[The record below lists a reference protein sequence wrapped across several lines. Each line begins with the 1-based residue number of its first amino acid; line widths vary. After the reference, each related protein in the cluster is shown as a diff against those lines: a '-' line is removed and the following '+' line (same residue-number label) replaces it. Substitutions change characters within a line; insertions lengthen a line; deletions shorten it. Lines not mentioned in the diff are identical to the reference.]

1 MNKKKTIFVVTAIL
15 YILLGASSLIS
26 GIISIALGFDAMSN
40 SGGRYSPSYKY
51 GGDAYTGMQN
61 AAADAANNISDMEQ
75 SVCEAIG
82 YVSLAIGFGL
92 NVAGGGF
99 IIKGIRCFADTLD
112 GAGGI
117 PFAPLSADS
126 TANHSRSDQ
135 TTEEAEETEETAE
148 AEEDLSEYDVR
159 FYREGGANNLVHI
172 KIDDMNS
179 KNLASDDEFTIT
191 LSRGNHTVLLY
202 NGIKESKIRFDLKS
216 NTQIEVNTLMGKPY
230 IKSFTGSKVYKM

>member
-1 MNKKKTIFVVTAIL
+1 MFDVFRAKLENGRVKLPDELASAGEKIWMVYEWKVGKKHFFKCIIL
-15 YILLGASSLIS
+15 NVENYEEFLASE
-26 GIISIALGFDAMSN
+26 
-40 SGGRYSPSYKY
+40 K
-51 GGDAYTGMQN
+51 
-61 AAADAANNISDMEQ
+61 NNISDMEQ